1 MKRVAT
7 PFNERSWKLENISVA
22 TGSGK
27 CVFYFFKNTILKAF
41 YLGNNNFWQGR
52 PVHSHPCL
60 LCSLVIFVICL
71 CFEVLGRQLDHQSDY
86 AIAAFVNFSGN
97 ADFHLKHQIC
107 GLFHLF
113 FVTETK
119 LTDSESVFD
128 ADFDADFI
136 APILS
141 NFNATLF
148 AALFSRKS
156 MSSLNYI
163 NHQKRSKLKLLLYKK
178 RSLEE

>member
-27 CVFYFFKNTILKAF
+27 CVFYFFKNTILKPF

-113 FVTETK
+113 FLLQK
-119 LTDSESVFD
+119 QNWLILNQFWCR
-128 ADFDADFI
+128 FQI
-136 APILS
+136 WPQILS
-141 NFNATLF
+141 DLF
-148 AALFSRKS
+148 WVIS
-156 MSSLNYI
+156 MSLF
-163 NHQKRSKLKLLLYKK
+163 
-178 RSLEE
+178 